1 MSEHPGETYTHL
13 SLPLF
18 LVPGVIKGTD
28 YFPTKALQ
36 NTGRSKWGV
45 GGNSR
50 INLHPHLSPA
60 PPGKGGGWRRRER
73 EGGRKD
79 RKGRDHQ
86 QVLHYHWLHHVPPR
100 PETLASQSFNAPSQT
115 LDRPSPRWGA
125 QRGPSGQR
133 DQGLAAG
140 VSPTDGRI
148 RRAPRGPLK

>member
-60 PPGKGGGWRRRER
+60 PPGKGG
-73 EGGRKD
+73 
-79 RKGRDHQ
+79 
-86 QVLHYHWLHHVPPR
+86 V
-100 PETLASQSFNAPSQT
+100 A
-115 LDRPSPRWGA
+115 
-125 QRGPSGQR
+125 
-133 DQGLAAG
+133 AAG
-140 VSPTDGRI
+140 V
-148 RRAPRGPLK
+148 